1 MNLACAIPLQTTTAR
16 AHASAPPSARRSVG
30 EPDERREDDRLT
42 AGLRRGD
49 AEAMEAIYT
58 RHAPAVLGFLS
69 RVVGDRHAAEDV
81 LQEVFVE
88 AWRGGAR
95 FDPSRS
101 GLSTWLFVIA
111 RSRAV
116 DHLRRRIP
124 EPRDASARGG
134 PFEQEDPTSEIDGLI
149 DQFRFAERM
158 RSLPVEDARILKM
171 RFHLG
176 FSQSEIAAEIG
187 MPLGTVKTKMNRSLA
202 RLRRA
207 MDEDGDS

>member
-1 MNLACAIPLQTTTAR
+1 V
-16 AHASAPPSARRSVG
+16 S
-30 EPDERREDDRLT
+30 EPGGRREEPRLA

-49 AEAMEAIYT
+49 AAAMEAIYAL
-58 RHAPAVLGFLS
+58 HAPAVLGFLS
-69 RVVGDRHAAEDV
+69 RVIGDRHAAEDV

-101 GLSTWLFVIA
+101 GLSTWLIVIA
-111 RSRAV
+111 RSRAI

-124 EPRDASARGG
+124 EPRDASAQGS
-134 PFEQEDPTSEIDGLI
+134 PFEQEDPTSQIDGLM
-149 DQFRFAERM
+149 DKFRFAERM
-158 RSLPVEDARILKM
+158 RSLPMEDARILKM

-176 FSQSEIAAEIG
+176 LTQSEIAEQTG

-207 MDEDGDS
+207 MDDDGDS